1 MKEERVFFKAGAIT
15 LEGLFS
21 RGEAKW
27 GAVVTHPHPQMGGS
41 MANNVVNALVEAFQG
56 RLFSTLRFNFRGV
69 GLSEGAFDNGVGE
82 QSDVR
87 AALAFLSSEGVDQIV
102 LAGYSFGAWVNSKI
116 TGRGDIY
123 SRGVVVSPPIGFFSF
138 SPGDIATEGDLVIC
152 GDRDQFC
159 PVDRLRTSIEG
170 TGARLEIVPGADHF
184 YWGYEGNLRRL
195 VSEYLNSVAAGDET
209 WGE

>member
-21 RGEAKW
+21 RGETKW

-56 RLFSTLRFNFRGV
+56 KLFSTLRFNFRGV
-69 GLSEGAFDNGVGE
+69 GLSEGSFDNGVGE

-87 AALAFLSSEGVDQIV
+87 AALAFLSSEGIEQII

-116 TGRGDIY
+116 AGRGSLF
-123 SRGVVVSPPIGFFSF
+123 SRRVVVSPPIGFFSF
-138 SPGDIATEGDLVIC
+138 NSGDIATEGDLVIC

-170 TGARLEIVPGADHF
+170 TGARFEIVPCADHF
-184 YWGYEGNLRRL
+184 FLGYEGDVRRL
-195 VSEYLNSVAAGDET
+195 VSEYLNSVAAGDESA
-209 WGE
+209 GG